1 MNKIM
6 KKKIVFFVATDRYF
20 ITHRL
25 NLAIKAVESNYQVF
39 LITSK
44 TSNKYIKNIT
54 DNNIKVYDIKLHR
67 SNLNIFSE
75 IVFFFKFLKCLFL
88 IKPDIIHNVA
98 LKPVVYG
105 SLASFLL
112 RIKLT
117 VNAIAGTG
125 IIFNKINKTNFFLQK
140 FIKFILSKSLKKGTV
155 IVQNDS
161 DKNFIIKLGIEK
173 KKIIMQNGVGINLN
187 KYRNEAKLANKP
199 RILLASRLLWSKG
212 VGDYVEAIK
221 ILNKKQNSFIFL
233 LAGFSDL
240 ENPDHIKEKFIKEWE
255 DKKLLVFLGWVEDM
269 PKLLSSIDIFCLP
282 SYYGEGVPKS
292 LIEAIASS
300 IPCITTDTP
309 GCRITVQNNENGFL
323 VPIMN
328 PKEIAISIEKI
339 IESDFIYSRM
349 SKKSRLLAENKF
361 NEDTIINQTLK
372 IYES

>member
-1 MNKIM
+1 M
-6 KKKIVFFVATDRYF
+6 KKKIVFFVSTDRYF

-54 DNNIKVYDIKLHR
+54 DNDIKVYDIKLHR
-67 SNLNIFSE
+67 SKLNFFSE
-75 IVFFFKFLKCLFL
+75 IVFFFNFLKHLIL

-125 IIFNKINKTNFFLQK
+125 IIFTKMNKTNFFLQK

-161 DKNFIIKLGIEK
+161 DKNFIIKLGIDK
-173 KKIIMQNGVGINLN
+173 NKINMQNGVGVVLN
-187 KYRNEAKLANKP
+187 KYRNEAKLASKP

-212 VGDYVEAIK
+212 VGDYVAAIK
-221 ILNKKQNSFIFL
+221 ILKKRGKSYDFI
-233 LAGFSDL
+233 LAGFSDT
-240 ENPDHIKEKFIKEWE
+240 ENPDHITQDIIDSWHK
-255 DKKLLVFLGWVEDM
+255 DNLLTFLGWVEDM
-269 PKLLSSIDIFCLP
+269 PKLLSNIDIFCLP
-282 SYYGEGVPKS
+282 SYYGEGIPKS

-309 GCRITVQNNENGFL
+309 GCRNTVVNNENGFL
-323 VPIMN
+323 IEIKN
-328 PKEIAISIEKI
+328 PIAIANAIEKI
-339 IESDFIYSRM
+339 IDNKEMFLSM
-349 SKKSRLLAENKF
+349 SKKSRILAENKF
-361 NEDTIINQTLK
+361 NEEIIIKQTLVL
-372 IYES
+372 YEK